1 MSISPSPC
9 DPYVTLG
16 VGKDANLSE
25 IKAAHR
31 KLVLKCHPDKI
42 QDESLR
48 NRARDQFQRVQ
59 ESYELLSDEKARSRY
74 DQKVLLAELRKEVE
88 RATATG
94 ASSYPSRPSREY
106 RDGRMYEERAPADAS
121 FLDDDIVYTEEPESY
136 SRKHDDYHRRPRS
149 SRGDDKKKPSR
160 PATTPTVRSPK
171 ESSREFSR
179 SHSDRAKYRTKERR
193 REYSD
198 KYDRHEVYVEDESSD
213 YSSPSTIYV
222 KVKRPSESRRSRD
235 QASHR
240 RPTESLRRSE
250 SNRRYRDDEDYSDDY
265 TSKHDFLHTSAR
277 DYILRSK
284 NSPIIE
290 VDNRSRAPR
299 SPTSHPTT
307 TGYESSDRDKE
318 PSSAAAAAA
327 TASSTRRHR
336 HTHSK
341 PESRTASPRRGHRK
355 SSERLDSWSSPK
367 DYDRSKVPPLPTAN
381 SSPAGIKL
389 STSRSGPTLQPPA
402 PSVSRSVTAPHGKV
416 RREGSSR
423 SEGTNNPLYNMVPGG
438 VSDAAHSRSKARST
452 DKHDSGY
459 SSPGTPETPQG
470 PGVPKLNRYK
480 IVEPP
485 ETVTVEPEP
494 RSSLGSSPPRQE
506 RSSAPRSSSK
516 VSRTAYSYS
525 AEQLGRQEPTRSSNK
540 TSPSVSKHLFGEV
553 RFAREIKPNDIEY
566 GFYEAH
572 IPVGRRQSACG

>member
-16 VGKDANLSE
+16 VGKDATLSE

-74 DQKVLLAELRKEVE
+74 DQKVLLAELRKDMLE
-88 RATATG
+88 RNAATS
-94 ASSYPSRPSREY
+94 ASSYPSRPSREF
-106 RDGRMYEERAPADAS
+106 RDGRVYEERAPADAS
-121 FLDDDIVYTEEPESY
+121 FLDDDIPYTEEPESY
-136 SRKHDDYHRRPRS
+136 SRKHDDYRRPRS
-149 SRGDDKKKPSR
+149 SRGGDDKKKPSR

-171 ESSREFSR
+171 ESSREFSSR

-193 REYSD
+193 REYLD
-198 KYDRHEVYVEDESSD
+198 KYEHPYVDDESSD
-213 YSSPSTIYV
+213 SNRSTYYV
-222 KVKRPSESRRSRD
+222 KVKRPAESRRSRD

-240 RPTESLRRSE
+240 RPTEPLRRSE

-265 TSKHDFLHTSAR
+265 TSKHDLWHTSAR

-318 PSSAAAAAA
+318 PSSSAAAAAA
-327 TASSTRRHR
+327 SAASTRRHR

-341 PESRTASPRRGHRK
+341 PESRTASPRRGHRQ
-355 SSERLDSWSSPK
+355 SSERLDSWPSPK
-367 DYDRSKVPPLPTAN
+367 DYDRSKVPPLPTNN

-389 STSRSGPTLQPPA
+389 STSRSGTTLQPPT
-402 PSVSRSVTAPHGKV
+402 PSVGRSVTAPYGKV

-423 SEGTNNPLYNMVPGG
+423 SEGTNNPLHNMLPVSVP
-438 VSDAAHSRSKARST
+438 DAAHSRSKVRST

-459 SSPGTPETPQG
+459 SSPGTPDTPQG
-470 PGVPKLNRYK
+470 PGVSKSNRYK

-485 ETVTVEPEP
+485 ETMSVEPEP
-494 RSSLGSSPPRQE
+494 RSYLGSSPP

-525 AEQLGRQEPTRSSNK
+525 VEQLGPTRSSNK
-540 TSPSVSKHLFGEV
+540 TSPSVPPRHLYGEV
-553 RFAREIKPNDIEY
+553 HYAPEIRTSDIKY
-566 GFYEAH
+566 GLYDK
-572 IPVGRRQSACG
+572 IPVVSRRQSAY